1 MLHILCVAKN
11 YTQYIGAIMKCP
23 YCTSSEI
30 RVIDK
35 RETDA
40 GNVTR
45 RRREC
50 MSCSKRF
57 TTYERAEV
65 LDLFVIKKDK
75 RREAFDRQKLKRN
88 LMKACEKRPISRE
101 TIDQLIA
108 NIEQELINMRKSE
121 IDSRVVGEFVMEAL
135 KELDKVAYIRF
146 ASVYRDFKDVEDF
159 EKELQQLVQNG
170 KVGPT

>member
-1 MLHILCVAKN
+1 
-11 YTQYIGAIMKCP
+11 MKCP
-23 YCTSSEI
+23 YCERPETK
-30 RVIDK
+30 VLDK

-40 GNVTR
+40 GHITR

-50 MSCSKRF
+50 LSCARRF

-65 LDLFVIKKDK
+65 LNLFIIKKDK

-88 LMKACEKRPISRE
+88 LMKACEKRPISHE
-101 TIDQLIA
+101 TIDHLIA

-121 IDSRVVGEFVMEAL
+121 IESRLLGELVMAAL
-135 KELDKVAYIRF
+135 KDFDKVAYIRF

-159 EKELQQLVQNG
+159 EKELRELVENE
-170 KVGPT
+170 KTKEIDNLS